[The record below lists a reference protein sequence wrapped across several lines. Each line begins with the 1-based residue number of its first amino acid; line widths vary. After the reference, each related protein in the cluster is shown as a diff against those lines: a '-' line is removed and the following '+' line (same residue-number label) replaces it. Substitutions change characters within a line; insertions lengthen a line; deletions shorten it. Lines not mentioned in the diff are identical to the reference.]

1 MRGDGT
7 IACPSQPASQPT
19 RQTNGRM
26 RKADIGFGVL
36 QRRCGLNL
44 LSAVLGKETSG
55 PVNALALVRHGI
67 GVSER
72 FIALPIW
79 IRRPFLPFL
88 VGILPLSSP
97 YPLMSGKRAL
107 CLWSPPASL
116 FPPSDCDDLQPGLN
130 GLCQVVVGHRHHRSK
145 GPPSIPQ
152 IAVLEKLFCHSSQTS
167 GQRACSHGTPH

>member
-1 MRGDGT
+1 MIFFSLSHLPSAAQRASNEGRWNDSVP
-7 IACPSQPASQPT
+7 IPASQPASQT
-19 RQTNGRM
+19 DGRM

-55 PVNALALVRHGI
+55 PVNALALVRYGI

-97 YPLMSGKRAL
+97 IL
-107 CLWSPPASL
+107 
-116 FPPSDCDDLQPGLN
+116 
-130 GLCQVVVGHRHHRSK
+130 
-145 GPPSIPQ
+145 
-152 IAVLEKLFCHSSQTS
+152 
-167 GQRACSHGTPH
+167 